1 MFYIHNVKIHI
12 KLFKSLADLTTTQN
26 CIFKTNTSGEKLKG
40 KKRKCWHSEDF
51 SMLSSERYVEDKE
64 EAWISLQTNPA
75 KNKQKDLLASKLFPE
90 TMV

>member
-1 MFYIHNVKIHI
+1 
-12 KLFKSLADLTTTQN
+12 
-26 CIFKTNTSGEKLKG
+26 
-40 KKRKCWHSEDF
+40 
-51 SMLSSERYVEDKE
+51 MLSSERYVEDKE